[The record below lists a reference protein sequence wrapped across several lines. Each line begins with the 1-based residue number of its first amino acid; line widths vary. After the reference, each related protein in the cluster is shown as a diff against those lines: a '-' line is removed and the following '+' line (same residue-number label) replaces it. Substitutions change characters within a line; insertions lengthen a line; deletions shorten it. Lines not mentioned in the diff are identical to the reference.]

1 MSMEKKKVSLEEYLD
16 NVLAEISSKNLT
28 AAEADDYSE
37 DIIDQIEYK
46 I

>member
-28 AAEADDYSE
+28 AAEKRT
-37 DIIDQIEYK
+37 IILGI
-46 I
+46 